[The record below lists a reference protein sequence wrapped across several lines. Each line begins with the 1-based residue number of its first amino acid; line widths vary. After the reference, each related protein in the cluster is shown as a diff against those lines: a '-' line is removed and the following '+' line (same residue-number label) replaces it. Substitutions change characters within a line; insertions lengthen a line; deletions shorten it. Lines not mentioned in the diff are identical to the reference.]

1 MASDLERPIYSLP
14 FRLTP
19 SPRARKTRTGG
30 FTLAEVLA
38 SLMLMAV
45 IIPVAMEGVSI
56 ASRAGTVGNR
66 KAVAARIAQR
76 ILNEAVLTG
85 QVEMASGQASEGEG
99 SYEWKLQSEDWPVDA
114 LALVTVQVTFNVQGS
129 PYDLSVSTLYDPA
142 TASTSA
148 EGASVLF

>member
-1 MASDLERPIYSLP
+1 MPHHSKKTWPT
-14 FRLTP
+14 RL
-19 SPRARKTRTGG
+19 ARIAA

-38 SLMLMAV
+38 SLTLMAI

-85 QVEMASGQASEGEG
+85 QVGTASGQTVEGE
-99 SYEWKLQSEDWPVDA
+99 STYEWRMQSEAWEVDA
-114 LALVTVQVTFNVQGS
+114 LELLTVQVTFNVQGS
-129 PYDLSVSTLYDPA
+129 AYDLSVSTLYDPETVG
-142 TASTSA
+142 TASDET
-148 EGASVLF
+148 SVLF

>member
-1 MASDLERPIYSLP
+1 MTDKITVPPLP
-14 FRLTP
+14 RQV
-19 SPRARKTRTGG
+19 ARKPRTGG

-38 SLMLMAV
+38 SLTLMAV

-76 ILNEAVLTG
+76 VLNEAVVTG
-85 QVEMASGQASEGEG
+85 QVSMTSGQTAEGEG
-99 SYEWKLQSEDWPVDA
+99 TYEWRLQTEPWTVDA
-114 LALVTVQVTFNVQGS
+114 LELVTVQVTFNVQGT

-142 TASTSA
+142 ARGSA
-148 EGASVLF
+148 DGASVLF